1 MLFWKTGPSKYE
13 NGIDM
18 KFKFKNILVLGLA
31 ISLASC
37 AEIAPE
43 EQGLYGALAAPH
55 VDIDVSVQDLN
66 ADATKGSAPAAPSLN
81 LTVNVNQLTFTVTD
95 CNGKQQY
102 SGQGLWKDPL
112 TMPVGEYTISVSYGS
127 NPYEGPVLGTVY
139 NGTIKALTNESP
151 SLNIGI
157 SNALLYVYLTDEME
171 SHLSGATATV
181 NGHNI
186 ALGEYVYVPS
196 AEELTLSVNAGF
208 LGETKTVSKNISARA
223 ASTYTVV
230 GIGISG
236 SPSITLNSDT
246 AEYGAWGSVA
256 YMPKYAST
264 NGVSE
269 ANQAKIA
276 YYAYSSADCSGSPVA
291 TGVLHDYGSGQ
302 NIKFSGLTT
311 GSTYYLRAE
320 LGALKSDVKELTAE
334 AFPAL
339 AASGNS
345 SYDLYKAGNID
356 AANACDPGTITGIGF
371 FDDSLDSK
379 IKQPK
384 FGYGGLQSLT
394 FDGTAVA
401 NNYTATNVAKGEHTV
416 SATVKILDEVKTL
429 EKRTVITGLPFKPQ
443 VPTAAMFTGNDKYS
457 FVSGENGYIQLGGTG
472 SVAGNNNSFTFKE
485 DFYLGSDMEIGVTLN
500 INVLVHAESGAF
512 GFNGYNT
519 KFEVN
524 SLPDNTNRL
533 SVGGNKKEEIFYDDT
548 CLAWKGVL
556 SSNVKNFKFR
566 NTEIGS
572 RCWTQTSSVALL
584 YR

>member
-13 NGIDM
+13 NSIDM

-171 SHLSGATATV
+171 SHLSGATASV
-181 NGHNI
+181 NGHKI
-186 ALGEYVYVPS
+186 DLGKYVYVPS
-196 AEELTLSVNAGF
+196 AKELSLTISAPF

-230 GIGISG
+230 GIGLSG
-236 SPSITLNSDT
+236 NPSITLNSDPD
-246 AEYGAWGSVA
+246 EYGAWGSVA

-276 YYAYSSADCSGSPVA
+276 YYAYSSRDCSGSPVA

-320 LGALKSDVKELTAE
+320 LGALKSDVMELKVE

-345 SYDLYKAGNID
+345 SYDLYKAGKIA
-356 AANACDPGTITGIGF
+356 AANECDPGTITKIGF
-371 FDDSLDSK
+371 FDDNLDSK
-379 IKQPK
+379 IKQAK

-394 FDGTAVA
+394 FDGTPVS
-401 NNYTATNVAKGEHTV
+401 NDHTATNVDKRGEHTV
-416 SATVKILDEVKTL
+416 SATVKILDEVITL

-443 VPTAAMFTGNDKYS
+443 VPTSAMFSAEHKYS
-457 FVSGENGYIQLGGTG
+457 FESGYIQLGGGAG
-472 SVAGNNNSFTFKE
+472 STSVVYNSFTFTN
-485 DFYLGSDMEIGVTLN
+485 DFYLDSGMEIGVTLSV
-500 INVLVHAESGAF
+500 IGLVHATAG
-512 GFNGYNT
+512 NT
-519 KFEVN
+519 NNVKFEVISQPN
-524 SLPDNTNRL
+524 NVRIY
-533 SVGGNKKEEIFYDDT
+533 SVGGNHKNEDIDLTWE
-548 CLAWKGVL
+548 GVL
-556 SSNVKNFKFR
+556 SSNVKNFTFR
-566 NTEIGS
+566 NTKLSGLS
-572 RCWTQTSSVALL
+572 CYTRTYSVGLL
-584 YR
+584 YRLQE

>member
-1 MLFWKTGPSKYE
+1 MLFWKMGPSKYE
-13 NGIDM
+13 NSIDM
-18 KFKFKNILVLGLA
+18 KFNFKNILVLGLA

-37 AEIAPE
+37 AEIAPQ
-43 EQGLYGALAAPH
+43 EQGLYGTLAAPH

-66 ADATKGSAPAAPSLN
+66 ADATKGRAPAAAPMLDV
-81 LTVNVNQLTFTVTD
+81 TVDQLTFTVTD
-95 CNGKQQY
+95 CNGEQKY
-102 SGQGLWKDPL
+102 LGQGLWTDPL
-112 TMPVGEYTISVSYGS
+112 TMPVGSYTISVSYGS
-127 NPYEGPVLGTVY
+127 DPYAGPVLGSDY

-171 SHLSGATATV
+171 LHLSGATATV

-230 GIGISG
+230 GIGLSG
-236 SPSITLNSDT
+236 NPSITLNSDP

-256 YMPKYAST
+256 YMPKFAST
-264 NGVSE
+264 NGISA

-291 TGVLHDYGSGQ
+291 TGVVHDYDSGQNINQ

-320 LGALKSDVKELTAE
+320 LGALKSDVKALTVE
-334 AFPAL
+334 SYPAL
-339 AASGNS
+339 SVSGNS

-356 AANACDPGTITGIGF
+356 AANAYDPGTITGIGF
-371 FDDSLDSK
+371 FDNSLDSK
-379 IKQPK
+379 IKQAK

-394 FDGTAVA
+394 FDGTEVD
-401 NNYTATNVAKGEHTV
+401 NNHTATNVAKGEHTV
-416 SATVKILDEVKTL
+416 LATVKILDEVIDLK
-429 EKRTVITGLPFKPQ
+429 KITVITGLPFKPQ
-443 VPTAAMFTGNDKYS
+443 VPTAAMFTGKDKYS
-457 FVSGENGYIQLGGTG
+457 FKSEYIELGGIG
-472 SVAGNNNSFTFKE
+472 SYAWYDNSFTFN
-485 DFYLGSDMEIGVTLN
+485 DNFYLGSDMEIGVTLN
-500 INVLVHAESGAF
+500 VDVKVHATGTST
-512 GFNGYNT
+512 YNT
-519 KFEVN
+519 KFEVIAQPN
-524 SLPDNTNRL
+524 NKNTYNNPII
-533 SVGGNKKEEIFYDDT
+533 SVGGESKELSYNPT
-548 CLAWKGVL
+548 WSGVL
-556 SSNVKNFKFR
+556 SSDVKNFKFR
-566 NTEIGS
+566 NTEVGS
-572 RCWTQTSSVALL
+572 RCWTQTKSVALL

>member
-1 MLFWKTGPSKYE
+1 MPFWKMGPSKYE
-13 NGIDM
+13 NSIDM
-18 KFKFKNILVLGLA
+18 KFKSKNILVLGLA

-37 AEIAPE
+37 AEIAPQ
-43 EQGLYGALAAPH
+43 EQGLYGTLAAPH

-66 ADATKGSAPAAPSLN
+66 ADATKGSAPAAAPLLN
-81 LTVNVNQLTFTVTD
+81 LTVDQLTFTVTD
-95 CNGKQQY
+95 CNGEQKY
-102 SGQGLWKDPL
+102 LGQGLWTDPL
-112 TMPVGEYTISVSYGS
+112 TMPVGSYTISVSYGS
-127 NPYEGPVLGTVY
+127 DPYAGPVLGSDY

-230 GIGISG
+230 GIGLSG

-320 LGALKSDVKELTAE
+320 LGALKSDVKELTVE

-356 AANACDPGTITGIGF
+356 AANACDPGTITEIGF
-371 FDDSLDSK
+371 FDDSLGK
-379 IKQPK
+379 IKQAK

-394 FDGTAVA
+394 FDGTPVS
-401 NNYTATNVAKGEHTV
+401 NNHTATNVAKGEHTV

-429 EKRTVITGLPFKPQ
+429 EKRTVITGLPFKKQ
-443 VPTAAMFTGNDKYS
+443 VPTDAMFAPTKNIQCICT
-457 FVSGENGYIQLGGTG
+457 FTEEYIQLGGDW
-472 SVAGNNNSFTFKE
+472 SAAGFDNSFKFKE
-485 DFYLGSDMEIGVTLN
+485 DFHLGSNMTINVTLN
-500 INVLVHAESGAF
+500 IDVLVHAQKSLTGIQ
-512 GFNGYNT
+512 NT
-519 KFEVN
+519 KCEVI
-524 SLPDNTNRL
+524 SLPDNSTRL
-533 SVGGNKKEEIFYDDT
+533 SVGGNEKEESFPNLT
-548 CLAWKGVL
+548 WTGVL

-566 NTEIGS
+566 STASTGTHAYT
-572 RCWTQTSSVALL
+572 RTYKVGLL

>member
-13 NGIDM
+13 NSIDM
-18 KFKFKNILVLGLA
+18 KFKLKNILVLGLA

-43 EQGLYGALAAPH
+43 DQGLYGTLAVPH

-66 ADATKGSAPAAPSLN
+66 ADATKGSAPADKDAPSLN
-81 LTVNVNQLTFTVTD
+81 LTVDQLTFTVTD
-95 CNGKQQY
+95 CNDVEQY
-102 SGQGLWKDPL
+102 SRQGLWTDPL
-112 TMPVGEYTISVSYGS
+112 TMPVGDYTISVSYGS
-127 NPYEGPVLGTVY
+127 DPYAGPVLRAEY

-157 SNALLYVYLTDEME
+157 SNALLYVYLTDELE
-171 SHLSGATATV
+171 LHLSGATATV

-186 ALGEYVYVPS
+186 PLGEYVYVPS

-208 LGETKTVSKNISARA
+208 LGETKTVSQNISARA

-230 GIGISG
+230 GIGLSG
-236 SPSITLNSDT
+236 SPSITLNSDPH
-246 AEYGAWGSVA
+246 EYGAWGSVA
-256 YMPKYAST
+256 YMPKYASA

-269 ANQAKIA
+269 ANQAKIV

-320 LGALKSDVKELTAE
+320 LGALKSDVKELTVE

-345 SYDLYKAGNID
+345 SYDLYKAGNIE
-356 AANACDPGTITGIGF
+356 AANACEPGTITEIGF
-371 FDDSLDSK
+371 FDDNLDSK
-379 IKQPK
+379 IKQAK

-394 FDGTAVA
+394 FDGTEVA
-401 NNYTATNVAKGEHTV
+401 NNHTATNVAKGEHTV
-416 SATVKILDEVKTL
+416 LATVKILDEVITL
-429 EKRTVITGLPFKPQ
+429 EKRTVITGLPFTPQ

-457 FVSGENGYIQLGGTG
+457 FKSEYIQLGGTG
-472 SVAGNNNSFTFKE
+472 SVAGNDNSFKFKE
-485 DFYLGSDMEIGVTLN
+485 DFYLGSGMEIGVTLN
-500 INVLVHAESGAF
+500 INVLVHAEKSWSGIQ
-512 GFNGYNT
+512 NT
-519 KFEVN
+519 KCEVI
-524 SLPDNTNRL
+524 SLPDNTTRL
-533 SVGGNKKEEIFYDDT
+533 SVGGNEKEESFPNLT
-548 CLAWKGVL
+548 WTGAL

-566 NTEIGS
+566 STASTGIYAYT
-572 RCWTQTSSVALL
+572 RTYSVGLL

>member
-1 MLFWKTGPSKYE
+1 MPFWKTGPSKYE
-13 NGIDM
+13 NSIDM

-31 ISLASC
+31 ISLVSC

-43 EQGLYGALAAPH
+43 EQGLYGTLAAPH
-55 VDIDVSVQDLN
+55 VDIDVSMQDLN
-66 ADATKGSAPAAPSLN
+66 ADATKGSAPAADPSLN
-81 LTVNVNQLTFTVTD
+81 LNVKQLTFTVTD

-102 SGQGLWKDPL
+102 SGQGLWTDPI
-112 TMPVGEYTISVSYGS
+112 TMPVGSYTISVSYGS
-127 NPYEGPVLGTVY
+127 DPYAGPVLGTVY

-151 SLNIGI
+151 KLNIGI

-171 SHLSGATATV
+171 PHLSGAKATV
-181 NGHNI
+181 NGNNI

-196 AEELTLSVNAGF
+196 DQELSLMISAPF
-208 LGETKTVSKNISARA
+208 LGDKTVSKNISKRA

-230 GIGISG
+230 RILLSG
-236 SPSITLNSDT
+236 SPSITLNSDPD
-246 AEYGAWGSVA
+246 EYGAWGSVA
-256 YMPKYAST
+256 YMPKFAST

-269 ANQAKIA
+269 ANQDKIA
-276 YYAYSSADCSGSPVA
+276 YYAYSSADCSGIPVA

-320 LGALKSDVKELTAE
+320 LGALKSDVKELTVE

-371 FDDSLDSK
+371 FYDSLDSK

-429 EKRTVITGLPFKPQ
+429 EKSTVITGLPFKPQ

-472 SVAGNNNSFTFKE
+472 SVSGNDNSFKFKE
-485 DFYLGSDMEIGVTLN
+485 DFYLGSGMEIGVTLN